1 MKWEREALG
10 QICSTSSGGTP
21 NRKNKT
27 FYVNGVIP
35 WVKSGELRNNTICF
49 SEELI
54 TEEALKNSSAK
65 VFPKGTLLIA
75 MYGATIGKLAFLG
88 IDAATNQAVCG
99 IFKNPKVLLKYL
111 YFYLLFQRPNLIKR
125 GIGDAQP
132 NISQTILK
140 QLYVSYPA
148 EIREQERIVARIE
161 ELFSELDKAVET
173 LNTTK
178 QQLAVYRQAVLKEA
192 FSGGFTNHH
201 DFNVTLKWATHDE
214 IASLPPLPKEW
225 KYVALSELGDLGRG
239 KSKHRPR
246 NDAVLFKDGKYPF
259 IQTGDVKA
267 ANKYIMVC
275 SKLYGDIGLQQSKLW
290 PKGTLCITI
299 AANIAETAFLGID
312 ACFPDSIVGF
322 TPNDLVYPQYIK
334 YFIDS
339 QKLRLWAFA
348 PATAQ
353 KNINLDTLEN
363 LIVPYCAIE
372 EQKLVIEEIESR
384 ISLCNQIEKTIE
396 QSLQQAEALR
406 QSILKQAFEGRL

>member
-35 WVKSGELRNNTICF
+35 WVKSGELRNNTIYF

-192 FSGGFTNHH
+192 LTPQPGWQKTVFSDLLTSVRNGYGKKPDDKGEYRILRISSVRPDRVDLSDFRCNQQPFSSQDLISENDLLFTRYNGRLE
-201 DFNVTLKWATHDE
+201 DVGVCGCVPVLQEEYAYPDKIIKCT
-214 IASLPPLPKEW
+214 PKINNQ
-225 KYVALSELGDLGRG
+225 YHSRFLQYYLNQGDAR
-239 KSKHRPR
+239 
-246 NDAVLFKDGKYPF
+246 
-259 IQTGDVKA
+259 
-267 ANKYIMVC
+267 KYILSKVKTTSGQKGIAGSDIKRVIVYVPELFVQEAIVKKLDAQLTVC
-275 SKLYGDIGLQQSKLW
+275 D
-290 PKGTLCITI
+290 
-299 AANIAETAFLGID
+299 
-312 ACFPDSIVGF
+312 
-322 TPNDLVYPQYIK
+322 
-334 YFIDS
+334 
-339 QKLRLWAFA
+339 
-348 PATAQ
+348 
-353 KNINLDTLEN
+353 
-363 LIVPYCAIE
+363 
-372 EQKLVIEEIESR
+372 
-384 ISLCNQIEKTIE
+384 QIEKTIE